1 MNTILGKDKNQLLL
15 FLYQG
20 RTINRQ
26 AFDQYFFPNGT
37 SQTEFIHEIVGP
49 YDIVE
54 YELFAFI
61 ADGRVDHVDAR
72 KIQDVP
78 VGHGRPRS
86 IEKTCQLQNGNMH
99 LGFLMNA
106 SRTSPGMK
114 YSV

>member
-1 MNTILGKDKNQLLL
+1 MKAACSYVSGNILFTIERFGGSLMNTILGKDKNQLLL

-54 YELFAFI
+54 YEL
-61 ADGRVDHVDAR
+61 R
-72 KIQDVP
+72 KV
-78 VGHGRPRS
+78 VR
-86 IEKTCQLQNGNMH
+86 
-99 LGFLMNA
+99 
-106 SRTSPGMK
+106 
-114 YSV
+114 